1 MKYLLA
7 IQKHALLNKNKQP
20 YIIGHHVQSLSCHHG
35 LSQNEWQSSDP
46 LKHVSTQIFLASTER
61 LTRPAPQF
69 GIVPFDFCCWNRRQ
83 GRVRRFSEPPRP
95 DVVFDEC
102 EVVDYPGGFLGTQRL
117 GTDWQITMSFFE
129 LMSLCKKGQVLM
141 LSEGCGRLI
150 YIYMYY
156 FVLYFFFR
164 MDFLSV
170 AFHDGKGQRRGNM
183 RHPCVAGGAGQMRKM
198 WWVVVSDPPTRLR

>member
-1 MKYLLA
+1 M
-7 IQKHALLNKNKQP
+7 
-20 YIIGHHVQSLSCHHG
+20 
-35 LSQNEWQSSDP
+35 
-46 LKHVSTQIFLASTER
+46 
-61 LTRPAPQF
+61 
-69 GIVPFDFCCWNRRQ
+69 
-83 GRVRRFSEPPRP
+83 RRFSEPPRP

-102 EVVDYPGGFLGTQRL
+102 EVVDYPGGFLGTQQL

-150 YIYMYY
+150 YIYIY
-156 FVLYFFFR
+156 FFFVFFFR

-198 WWVVVSDPPTRLR
+198 R